1 MLEPNVDYRF
11 LVSKEG
17 FDTGSAFTFNLE
29 ESSPETSKPT
39 EMMATDRPTPS
50 LDFTLPPA
58 PTPPTED
65 CVSSHSSKS
74 GKSAKFLKP
83 WGMSMTLKN
92 GSSKSDKSGKTS
104 AKCSSKSWK
113 QGGAKAAKI
122 SKASKSSKGIRG
134 KEYKPDPND
143 PYNDG
148 TWRGGN
154 RGEGGVWSL
163 SQLDRMYLPNEV
175 GRLSYS
181 WCLSAWVMGLLFG
194 VVLI

>member
-50 LDFTLPPA
+50 LDFTLPPV
-58 PTPPTED
+58 PSPSTED
-65 CVSSHSSKS
+65 CISSKS

-92 GSSKSDKSGKTS
+92 GSSKSGKTS
-104 AKCSSKSWK
+104 AKCSSKSEK
-113 QGGAKAAKI
+113 QWGGAKAAKI
-122 SKASKSSKGIRG
+122 SKGSKSSKGIRG
-134 KEYKPDPND
+134 KEHKPDPND

-148 TWRGGN
+148 IWGGGN

-181 WCLSAWVMGLLFG
+181 WWLSAWMMGLLFR